1 MTQNDWRM
9 AYEPLPPQLETRVK
23 RALAALDDAS
33 KRRFQVRTAVLVLAL
48 VLALCGV
55 ACAVFESR
63 TVELFGR
70 FYGEG
75 TKRELLSGDLAGV
88 GQSVRLGEVVYTL
101 DDAVY
106 KDGTVYASGTIRP
119 ADGVNVVLLAED
131 YSVNDPAGYLLFY
144 GEEEIPDD
152 APTYAELAQER
163 GAKIL
168 HVDAIANGV
177 LEENGELNASSIGYG
192 ALPQRDGTIRFFF
205 EFEGGESEIARAE
218 KYEVSVYIAN
228 WEVTPEGE
236 WLREEPENTWL
247 YEDWTV
253 TVEPQMKED
262 GK

>member
-1 MTQNDWRM
+1 MTQNDWRA
-9 AYEPLPPQLETRVK
+9 AYPLPERLEGRVA
-23 RALAALDDAS
+23 RVLAGLEEAPARRFPLRAAAAALAIL
-33 KRRFQVRTAVLVLAL
+33 LAL
-48 VLALCGV
+48 GGAAL
-55 ACAVFESR
+55 AVFESR
-63 TVELFGR
+63 TAELLGW
-70 FYGEG
+70 FYGEE
-75 TKRELLSGDLAGV
+75 TKRKLLSGDLAEV
-88 GQSVRLGEVVYTL
+88 GQSVRLGDAVYTL

-106 KDGTVYASGTIRP
+106 KDGTVYASGVIRP
-119 ADGVNVVLLAED
+119 AEDANVVLLAED